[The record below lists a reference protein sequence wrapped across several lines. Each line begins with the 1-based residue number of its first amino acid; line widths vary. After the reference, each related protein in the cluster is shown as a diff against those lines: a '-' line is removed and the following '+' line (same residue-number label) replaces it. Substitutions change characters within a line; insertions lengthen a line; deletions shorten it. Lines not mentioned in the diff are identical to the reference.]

1 MVELLAPAGSFES
14 LTAAIQAGADAIY
27 FGVGNLN
34 MRSRAANFTEKDLA
48 KVVQIC
54 KKSTVNC
61 YLTLNTVVYDT
72 ELEKIHSLIS
82 LAKKAGVSAVIASDI
97 AVINACKKLHMPV
110 HISTQ
115 ANVSNIEAVK
125 FYSQYADVIV
135 LARELT
141 LEQITGIC
149 TQIKKQRIYGP
160 SGKLVAIEIFVHG
173 ALCVSISGKCYMSL
187 ALYNSSANRG
197 ACYQPC
203 RRMYTVKD
211 TETDAELSIDNNYIM
226 SPKDL
231 CTITFLD
238 TILKSGV
245 SVLKI
250 EGRGRAPEYVATV
263 VRAYKEAIQNI
274 EHKTFTQT
282 KVKQWLA
289 QLQTVYNRGF
299 WQGGYYLG
307 KKLEE
312 WSGCEGSQA
321 TMEKVYCGVVE
332 NYFSKKQV
340 ACIHVDAEQICLK
353 NTLLLIG
360 PTSGVVTITVDKMIF
375 NEKEVDSA
383 VKGQC
388 ITIPVSQKVRK
399 NDKVY
404 IFRKKST

>member
-34 MRSRAANFTEKDLA
+34 MRSRAASFSEQDLA
-48 KVVQIC
+48 RVAQIC

-61 YLTLNTVVYDT
+61 YLALNTVVYNN
-72 ELEKIHSLIS
+72 ELEKIHTLVAQ
-82 LAKKAGVSAVIASDI
+82 AKKAGVNAIIACDI
-97 AVINACKKLHMPV
+97 AVIEACKKLHMPV

-141 LEQITGIC
+141 LDHITDIC
-149 TQIKKQRIYGP
+149 SQIKKQRICGP
-160 SGKLVAIEIFVHG
+160 SGKLVSIEIFVHG

-187 ALYNSSANRG
+187 ALYNRSANRG

-203 RRMYTVKD
+203 RRTYSVKD
-211 TETDAELSIDNNYIM
+211 TETDAELEIDNHYIM

-238 TILKSGV
+238 KILKSGV
-245 SVLKI
+245 GVLKI

-263 VRAYKEAIQNI
+263 VRTYKDAIQSI
-274 EHKTFTQT
+274 EQRTYTQA
-282 KVKQWLA
+282 KVKQLLA

-307 KKLEE
+307 KQLGK

-321 TMEKVYCGVVE
+321 TMKKVYIGVVD

-340 ACIHVDAEQICLK
+340 ACIHIDAERICHK
-353 NTLLLIG
+353 DTLLIIG
-360 PTSGVVTITVDKMIF
+360 PTTGVVTLEAGKIILD
-375 NEKEVDSA
+375 EKEVDCA
-383 VKGQC
+383 VKGQL

-404 IFRKKST
+404 VFRKKST